1 VLRTPAAKKIMG
13 PWGPFW
19 RTPLHRD
26 TLILNAGYRPVK
38 EPGPMV
44 AGPQFVSTF
53 VTPGDPTQYRLT
65 YGRFENPTWRPWEEA
80 LGALEGGEAVSFA
93 SGMAAASA
101 LLGVCLKPG
110 DAVVLPAEAY
120 YTIRTLASTWL
131 ESIGV
136 EVRLAPTRG
145 NAQGAS
151 LKGARLLWLETPS
164 NPHLDVCDV
173 AALVEAAHRE
183 GALVVVDNTTATGYL
198 QQPLALGAD
207 YVVASD
213 TKAVTG
219 HADIILGH
227 VATKD
232 ANRAAAL
239 RDWRTRHGAIPGPM
253 EVWLAH
259 RSLATLPLRLNC
271 QCASAMRLAEF
282 LSSRREVR
290 AVHYPGLPTHP
301 GHDAAKRQMRAFGG
315 VVSFELAG
323 RAHAERFLS
332 ALEHVREAT
341 SFGGVH
347 STAERRARWGGDAI
361 GEGFI
366 RFSVGCEAIEDILE
380 DVEKGLRAA
389 GA

>member
-1 VLRTPAAKKIMG
+1 M
-13 PWGPFW
+13 
-19 RTPLHRD
+19 HRD
-26 TLILNAGYRPVK
+26 TQILNAGHLPVK
-38 EPGPMV
+38 EPGVMV
-44 AGPQFVSTF
+44 EGPQFVSTF
-53 VTPGDPTQYRLT
+53 VTPGDPAQHAFT

-80 LGALEGGEAVSFA
+80 LGVLEGGDAVAFA

-101 LLGVCLKPG
+101 VLGVTLRPG
-110 DAVVLPAEAY
+110 DAVVLPAESY

-131 ESIGV
+131 EAIGV

-145 NAQGAS
+145 EGQADALAGA
-151 LKGARLLWLETPS
+151 KLLWLETPS
-164 NPHLDVCDV
+164 NPHLDVCDI
-173 AALVEAAHRE
+173 ATLTAAAHAA
-183 GALVVVDNTTATGYL
+183 GALVAVDNTTATGYL

-219 HADIILGH
+219 HADLILGH
-227 VATKD
+227 VASRDPARVAT
-232 ANRAAAL
+232 L

-271 QCASAMRLAEF
+271 QCASAVRLAEF
-282 LSSRREVR
+282 LSSHSAAK

-301 GHDAAKRQMRAFGG
+301 GHATAKRQMRAFGG
-315 VVSFELAG
+315 VVSFDLG
-323 RAHAERFLS
+323 DRVRAERFMGALS
-332 ALEHVREAT
+332 LVREAT

-366 RFSVGCEAIEDILE
+366 RFSVGCEAVQDILA
-380 DVEKGLRAA
+380 DVEAGLRAA
-389 GA
+389 AI